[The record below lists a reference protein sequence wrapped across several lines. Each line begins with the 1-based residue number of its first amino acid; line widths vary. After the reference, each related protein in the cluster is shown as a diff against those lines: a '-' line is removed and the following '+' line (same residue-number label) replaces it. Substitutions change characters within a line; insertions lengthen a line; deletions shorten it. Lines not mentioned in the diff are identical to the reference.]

1 MENEPI
7 YHLEKQKESN
17 KNKMSAK
24 QIINGI
30 NRRTKYEKNITK
42 HLDRVNRE
50 FIKIE
55 KNIRNVIIDDNG
67 DIQGFKFTDRK
78 KTYNELSDYYCSRS
92 KFYNRALK
100 FLYNINKL
108 IRASSSNIKTYNQV
122 GKDNNEKLLAM
133 QSNTLSY
140 IKLLDQSIN
149 SLNKELNDIY
159 NINFD
164 NVNNHVIKQA
174 QPHFSFFNF
183 TTTENQN
190 ENIDCKTK
198 TMPIPNKKIS
208 LDHFD
213 VNKTLLP
220 NKNNDNLVNHMSQQ
234 RSPTENYILSILD
247 NSLFNTMSSP
257 HLIGSEII

>member
-1 MENEPI
+1 MVLIDGLNMKKNI
-7 YHLEKQKESN
+7 NKNLEKV
-17 KNKMSAK
+17 
-24 QIINGI
+24 
-30 NRRTKYEKNITK
+30 TK
-42 HLDRVNRE
+42 E

-55 KNIRNVIIDDNG
+55 KNIRNVIIDYNG

-92 KFYNRALK
+92 KFYNRALE

-108 IRASSSNIKTYNQV
+108 IRASSSNIKKYNQV
-122 GKDNNEKLLAM
+122 GKDNNKKLLAM

-183 TTTENQN
+183 TTTANQN
-190 ENIDCKTK
+190 ENIDCKKKRCLYPTK
-198 TMPIPNKKIS
+198 KY
-208 LDHFD
+208 H
-213 VNKTLLP
+213 
-220 NKNNDNLVNHMSQQ
+220 
-234 RSPTENYILSILD
+234 
-247 NSLFNTMSSP
+247 
-257 HLIGSEII
+257 